1 MRRALVVGMGASG
14 LLAAALLA
22 RNGWKVTAVG
32 RGTPASAMSTG
43 CVRGDLSPGCLNHVM
58 SIFQAAGMPLVS
70 GDRTG
75 ATNIGTRYDCSLSP
89 EPSTWTQGE
98 RPKSV
103 TVLGLDGHPS
113 LRPMLAASLMN
124 GWGHRA
130 EGRKMKMI
138 IPMESP
144 PSSFF
149 RSDDAFEH
157 LVNEIQQCSGETV
170 LLPALF
176 TLRDHKR
183 WKELERRSGRK
194 VLEAITPLGEPG
206 LRFVQVLEAGAV
218 QAGVEMWGGR
228 KVTALKA
235 RGNNIEAAEVHGG
248 LDTRSVETDAVLMA
262 SGGPLVDGTLL
273 RGTMEDPFNTFRMA
287 SGTMAIGN
295 GYAHAHGRLLAKD
308 GTIMENV
315 FGAGDC
321 LSFPERKYGQ
331 GLSQALNDAWNVV
344 RDMEGV

>member
-1 MRRALVVGMGASG
+1 
-14 LLAAALLA
+14 
-22 RNGWKVTAVG
+22 
-32 RGTPASAMSTG
+32 
-43 CVRGDLSPGCLNHVM
+43 
-58 SIFQAAGMPLVS
+58 
-70 GDRTG
+70 
-75 ATNIGTRYDCSLSP
+75 
-89 EPSTWTQGE
+89 
-98 RPKSV
+98 
-103 TVLGLDGHPS
+103 
-113 LRPMLAASLMN
+113 MLAASLLN

-138 IPMESP
+138 VPMESS

-157 LVNEIQQCSGETV
+157 LVDEVQQCSGETV

-176 TLRDHKR
+176 TLQDHRR

-206 LRFVQVLEAGAV
+206 LRFVQVLETGAV
-218 QAGVEMWGGR
+218 QAGVELWAGR
-228 KVTALKA
+228 KVTAFKK
-235 RGNNIEAAEVHGG
+235 RGNNIEAAEVQGG
-248 LDTRSVETDAVLMA
+248 LDIRSVETDAVLMA

-273 RGTMEDPFNTFRMA
+273 RGAMEDPFNTFRMA

-344 RDMEGV
+344 RYMEGV